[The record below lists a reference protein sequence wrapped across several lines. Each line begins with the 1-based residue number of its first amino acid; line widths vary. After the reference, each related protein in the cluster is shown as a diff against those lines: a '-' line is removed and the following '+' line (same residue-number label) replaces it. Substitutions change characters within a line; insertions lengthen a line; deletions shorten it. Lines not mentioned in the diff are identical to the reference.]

1 MCTFLEDSNKK
12 LPNKNHSRFSQT
24 QHFIYS
30 DIINSTA
37 CFGPMGYHQVGKN
50 GRQKHAAYLSS
61 IFANLMM
68 AHWAKTC
75 C

>member
-1 MCTFLEDSNKK
+1 MCTFLEGSNKK

-30 DIINSTA
+30 DIINSRA
-37 CFGPMGYHQVGKN
+37 CSGPMGYRHVGKN
-50 GRQKHAAYLSS
+50 RRQKRAVYLSP
-61 IFANLMM
+61 IFAKLMM